1 MARTSSKA
9 VKTKKVRVSYRDLDP
24 VEQGGRTA
32 RDGFAYQDHVATSKC
47 LDMLLGGGPVEVWC
61 EAEDDIVQVWYVG
74 DDECFEFVQVKG
86 NELGQ
91 AWTMA
96 KLGELEILRK
106 SLAHDR
112 ASERCRFRLVTRWKP
127 EDTLSCLT
135 AGFGTEAREANA
147 QLIASCVKAVET
159 KHDACTSPNGN
170 GLAFWTEMT
179 TWEVRATTH
188 DVRNDNHLKLERV
201 LELNG
206 LTLDSGHRES
216 LYSRIFLRVQDAS
229 LACGRT
235 QKTLKRL
242 KKDELLT
249 WLKTQAEQV
258 VNPKPAG
265 TSAALERKMTAAL
278 VPAVSIEAA
287 KEQRRRYLQEIRNPK
302 FLNLES
308 RDEIED
314 RALAQLHRLKTQLD
328 AGRFPDD
335 GRQFLDRC
343 QKTLLDIRN
352 SLSSEAIPPDSFMFG
367 YLYDVMN
374 RCQHELVRASA

>member
-1 MARTSSKA
+1 
-9 VKTKKVRVSYRDLDP
+9 
-24 VEQGGRTA
+24 
-32 RDGFAYQDHVATSKC
+32 
-47 LDMLLGGGPVEVWC
+47 
-61 EAEDDIVQVWYVG
+61 
-74 DDECFEFVQVKG
+74 
-86 NELGQ
+86 
-91 AWTMA
+91 
-96 KLGELEILRK
+96 
-106 SLAHDR
+106 
-112 ASERCRFRLVTRWKP
+112 
-127 EDTLSCLT
+127 LT
-135 AGFGTEAREANA
+135 AAFDSEARAANV
-147 QLIASCVKAVET
+147 QLIAACGKTVET
-159 KHDACTSPNGN
+159 KHGACTSPNGN

-179 TWEVRATTH
+179 TWELRATTQ
-188 DVRNDNHLKLERV
+188 DLRNDNHLKLERV

-206 LTLDSGHRES
+206 LTLDSGHRDL

-235 QKTLKRL
+235 QKNLKRL

-249 WLKTQAEQV
+249 WLKTQAEHV
-258 VNPKPAG
+258 LNPRPVG

-278 VPAVSIEAA
+278 VPAASIEAA
-287 KEQRRRYLQEIRNPK
+287 KEQRRRYLHEVRNPR

-328 AGRFPDD
+328 AGQFPDD

-343 QKTLLDIRN
+343 QKTLLDLRD
-352 SLSSEAIPPDSFMFG
+352 SLSSGTKPPDSFMLG